1 MSDNPRHRILEALGE
16 VRSNIPRKVLNKS
29 MCGRM
34 ALDGWY
40 LMTPLVTLF
49 LGPNKVEAIRTLMD
63 IPAEMWELLSNEK
76 RTADEQENETP
87 KN

>member
-1 MSDNPRHRILEALGE
+1 MTDKPRHRILEALGE

-49 LGPNKVEAIRTLMD
+49 LGPNKTEAIRTLMD
-63 IPAEMWELLSNEK
+63 LPAEMWELLSNEQK
-76 RTADEQENETP
+76 TEGKDHDEET
-87 KN
+87 